1 MSVCAKFQLSS
12 WSRSGLKVWGAV
24 HCGNMV
30 STLRQYG
37 GFQVTTMSNLNE
49 VAFELLWVE
58 LSSGE
63 LHWVLTIT
71 FKEQEINNYLTTAV
85 RAIMGPS
92 LNPKK
97 GRRPF
102 TEKKNNELKWQLGYS
117 QLIDQYKVLE
127 AAKHLPILRNP
138 AHPKVL
144 LICWSSHFT
153 ALLKKNRLQNKKH

>member
-1 MSVCAKFQLSS
+1 MPNFSSLAGLEVPEKFGAE
-12 WSRSGLKVWGAV
+12 WVGWG
-24 HCGNMV
+24 G
-30 STLRQYG
+30 RG
-37 GFQVTTMSNLNE
+37 GFQVTTMSNLNK

-153 ALLKKNRLQNKKH
+153 ALLKKNCLQTKNIRRVYQII